1 MTGTVSVGWIH
12 PGEWSSCFGSS
23 LIDLLFYDAAHDG
36 RVLRSEHPTIA
47 KETGAAQIH
56 AGRNKVV
63 QSFLD
68 ETTAEWL
75 FMIDADMGFDRDI
88 VDRLVASA
96 DPVECPIVGGL
107 AFAQKSD
114 GKGDM
119 YARRYRCTPT
129 AYRMHETAD
138 EIGFVPWF
146 DYPRNQVVEVDAT
159 GAACV
164 LIHRRALEAI
174 RAEHG
179 DHWYHPIELPK
190 GPQGSTEFGEDLS
203 FCIRAKACGFPIL
216 VDTAAKTTHDKGGV
230 FFDEETYDLQ
240 QAMKALS

>member
-12 PGEWSSCFGSS
+12 PGEWASCFGSS

-36 RVLRSEHPTIA
+36 RILRSEHPTIA

-56 AGRNKVV
+56 AGRNRVV

-68 ETTAEWL
+68 ETTADHL
-75 FMIDADMGFDRDI
+75 LMIDADMGFAPD
-88 VDRLVASA
+88 LVTQLLAA
-96 DPVECPIVGGL
+96 AQPIVGGL

-129 AYRMHETAD
+129 VYRMHETTD

-146 DYPRNQVVEVDAT
+146 DYPRNELVEVDGT

-164 LIHRRALEAI
+164 LICRDVLEAI

-203 FCIRAKACGFPIL
+203 FCIRAKACGFPIF
-216 VDTAAKTTHDKGGV
+216 VDTSVKTTHDKGGV

-240 QAMKALS
+240 QAMKAVI